1 MIVVAAVKHCGKV
14 YTGARH
20 HLAIRAAVAQTGVRP
35 VKGGQHQGFLDDVG
49 NWLDRE
55 TAAQHALQCGQVKAL
70 KFNARELF
78 SEDLW

>member
-35 VKGGQHQGFLDDVG
+35 VKGGKHQGFLDDAG